1 MERPET
7 RHADGVE
14 EPEMILFIILAAL
27 AFVLFFMAG
36 YAIGQRSANKAIR
49 HERELVVNL
58 QAQNDGLQ
66 SRMLTML
73 DETIK
78 GGQK

>member
-1 MERPET
+1 
-7 RHADGVE
+7 
-14 EPEMILFIILAAL
+14 MIFSIILAAL

-36 YAIGQRSANKAIR
+36 YAIGQRSANESIKR
-49 HERELVVNL
+49 ERELVVNL

-66 SRMLTML
+66 IRMLTML

-78 GGQK
+78 GGAR

>member
-1 MERPET
+1 
-7 RHADGVE
+7 
-14 EPEMILFIILAAL
+14 MILSIILAAL
-27 AFVLFFMAG
+27 VLVLFFMAG
-36 YAIGQRSANKAIR
+36 YAIGQRSSNESIKR
-49 HERELVVNL
+49 ERELVVNL

-78 GGQK
+78 GGNRAGK